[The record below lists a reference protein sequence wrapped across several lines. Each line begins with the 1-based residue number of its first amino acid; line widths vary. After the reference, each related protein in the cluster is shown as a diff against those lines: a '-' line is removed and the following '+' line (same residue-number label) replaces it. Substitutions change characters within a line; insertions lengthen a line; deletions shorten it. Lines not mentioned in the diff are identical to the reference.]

1 MSLIERFSLEV
12 IGFPLRNAR
21 GQKSQL
27 ARGGAALLGLL
38 RVGLAV
44 QAFSMPGYLL

>member
-1 MSLIERFSLEV
+1 MDAVQKCLICAGV
-12 IGFPLRNAR
+12 
-21 GQKSQL
+21 
-27 ARGGAALLGLL
+27 AALLGLL